1 MLKVN
6 TPNYEINNKK
16 DFTFQEMIKITEN
29 LEDGKYP
36 NAQNEFT
43 YILYDDG
50 DKQEILEAEYKA
62 FEGNVNI
69 YRHAKETLSNIEV
82 SDKEMKKIKHTILK
96 QLDDEATIY
105 RKTEEQKLKQQAKNE
120 NKPKYQPNTH
130 YQQNN
135 KNKFSKENIIP
146 FLKTGKGIGL
156 IALIIIA
163 IAMMFY
169 LYSTMDNQKKGKD
182 TITKEDIYK
191 QALLNREDEAIKNFS
206 RLKKED
212 MDAQDKNIYANLL
225 IDKGDFE
232 KAQDVKSTK
241 YVENTLFEQNKVDEL
256 KKFNEKYPTNNGKF
270 DDKYFDEKYNDA
282 IKLIDGVDKTNKRKY
297 AIAKTYIETDNLEK
311 AKKLSTTTNN
321 NDITKLITEK
331 ESELAKEKEK
341 ELSKKEKEYEK
352 VENDSKKKKEA
363 KTLKKEIDSLE
374 DEIKD
379 LKNETD

>member
-1 MLKVN
+1 
-6 TPNYEINNKK
+6 
-16 DFTFQEMIKITEN
+16 
-29 LEDGKYP
+29 
-36 NAQNEFT
+36 
-43 YILYDDG
+43 
-50 DKQEILEAEYKA
+50 
-62 FEGNVNI
+62 
-69 YRHAKETLSNIEV
+69 
-82 SDKEMKKIKHTILK
+82 
-96 QLDDEATIY
+96 
-105 RKTEEQKLKQQAKNE
+105 
-120 NKPKYQPNTH
+120 
-130 YQQNN
+130 
-135 KNKFSKENIIP
+135 
-146 FLKTGKGIGL
+146 
-156 IALIIIA
+156 
-163 IAMMFY
+163 MMFY

-297 AIAKTYIETDNLEK
+297 AIAKSYIETDNLEK